1 MTNLHST
8 IINNN
13 ITGKINRSTESCLSF
28 YWFCEAKSHNLR
40 EPQENKN
47 KTRDEIS
54 KK

>member
-8 IINNN
+8 VINNN
-13 ITGKINRSTESCLSF
+13 VTGKINRSTENCSSF
-28 YWFCEAKSHNLR
+28 YWFCKAKSLNLR

-47 KTRDEIS
+47 KTRDKIS

>member
-1 MTNLHST
+1 M
-8 IINNN
+8 
-13 ITGKINRSTESCLSF
+13 TGKIIKSTENRLSF